1 MRPLVGEEGVDV
13 DGGGSHPLLHPPLL
27 AGSHWV
33 YLQMITF
40 RQSSLHPIT
49 SCPAIPKQ
57 PSLVAAAAAN
67 APLILGFARSK
78 FPSFRRRLGGREI
91 RRDFLS
97 IETKRSLNPPLPPFI
112 DELYA
117 EVSVWERELA
127 AFGNNI
133 NRGQSNIGQ
142 M

>member
-57 PSLVAAAAAN
+57 PSLVAAAAAS

-78 FPSFRRRLGGREI
+78 FPSFRRRLGGREMP
-91 RRDFLS
+91 RDFLS
-97 IETKRSLNPPLPPFI
+97 IETKRSFNPPLPPFI

-117 EVSVWERELA
+117 EVRERELA